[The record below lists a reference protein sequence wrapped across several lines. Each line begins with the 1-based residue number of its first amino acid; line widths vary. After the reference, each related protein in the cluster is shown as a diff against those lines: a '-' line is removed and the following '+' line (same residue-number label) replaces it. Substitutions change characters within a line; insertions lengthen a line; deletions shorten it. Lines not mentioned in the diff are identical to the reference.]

1 MGKNERKCLGD
12 REGMLSTPSDRLSEE
27 AGPPPFIR
35 VGAETNVFCWDGAA
49 WWADHPKHSAS
60 GEWQVEDLG
69 VQQNGLPS
77 GQPRETGLLP
87 QTALMWVFCA
97 WQNQL
102 AVLALTTLEVMVS
115 QRQSIHR
122 LREGLPGPL
131 ASATLDTVTR
141 AHLDHG
147 LPSALQYFIHFG
159 FYKFGLEVTSLLLLP
174 FVNSLFFLSL
184 NKRNI

>member
-1 MGKNERKCLGD
+1 M
-12 REGMLSTPSDRLSEE
+12 
-27 AGPPPFIR
+27 
-35 VGAETNVFCWDGAA
+35 
-49 WWADHPKHSAS
+49 
-60 GEWQVEDLG
+60 EDLG

-77 GQPRETGLLP
+77 GQPWETGLLP

-115 QRQSIHR
+115 LRQSIHR
-122 LREGLPGPL
+122 LQEGLPGPR
-131 ASATLDTVTR
+131 ASTTLDTVTQ
-141 AHLDHG
+141 AHLDQG
-147 LPSALQYFIHFG
+147 LWSALQYFIHFG

-174 FVNSLFFLSL
+174 FVNSWFFHSL

>member
-1 MGKNERKCLGD
+1 MGRNERKCLRD

-35 VGAETNVFCWDGAA
+35 VGAETSIFCWEWAA
-49 WWADHPKHSAS
+49 WQADDPNHSAA
-60 GEWQVEDLG
+60 GEWQVGGLG
-69 VQQNGLPS
+69 VQRSGLPS

-102 AVLALTTLEVMVS
+102 AVLALTTLEVTVS
-115 QRQSIHR
+115 QCQSVHR
-122 LREGLPGPL
+122 LREGLLGHL
-131 ASATLDTVTR
+131 ASATSDTITR

-147 LPSALQYFIHFG
+147 LLSAL
-159 FYKFGLEVTSLLLLP
+159 
-174 FVNSLFFLSL
+174 
-184 NKRNI
+184 